1 MGTIGENLEIH
12 DLPRGSGKTRRVIEE
27 MKEYWGR
34 AFLLVPHSQM
44 KKLYPVEFQN
54 YIGTFDE
61 LLGNN
66 LEFKQRFHDWDRM
79 ASATIRKKRHIF
91 KAPTQMSLFDET
103 DVEPMYYDPEFEY
116 VPLVRPYII
125 IDEGLLE
132 HSPDMAF
139 LYYKLGSMGYPVVVY
154 GTSHRTMLRSYGRT
168 QEKHT
173 L

>member
-61 LLGNN
+61 LLNN
-66 LEFKQRFHDWDRM
+66 NTDFKQRFHDWDRM
-79 ASATIRKKRHIF
+79 AAATIRKKRF
-91 KAPTQMSLFDET
+91 FLKEPAQMRLFSMGDE
-103 DVEPMYYDPEFEY
+103 EPVYNDPDFEY

-125 IDEGLLE
+125 IDEGLLD

-139 LYYKLGSMGYPVVVY
+139 LYYKLGTMGYPVVVY
-154 GTSHRTMLRSYGRT
+154 GTSHRTMLRSCGRT